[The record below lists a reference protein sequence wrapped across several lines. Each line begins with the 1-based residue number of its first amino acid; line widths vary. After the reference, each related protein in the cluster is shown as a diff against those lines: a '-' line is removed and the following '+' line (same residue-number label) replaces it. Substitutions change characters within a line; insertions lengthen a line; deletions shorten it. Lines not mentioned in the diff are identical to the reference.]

1 MIAKYIV
8 PLLIFL
14 TIGFWILAIL
24 MPLNAATLIML
35 RDITFGIFIFY
46 AGILLGMLLIT
57 LTQYNNIDYGDLK
70 KERFELTLSDNVK
83 IHGAILST
91 DGDAS
96 KPVILACHGW
106 NAQMEQLHPL
116 IYPLV
121 VQGYKVVYYNH
132 RGHGKKP
139 FKSEGKKAEIDKTLA
154 KDVREII
161 DFIESRPD
169 LNHQKL
175 GAIGFSLGGFTL
187 LTGGYLDPRLKVVI
201 ACCAGHDMVAVHR
214 SWPWY
219 MRFFFR
225 TSGMPMFPPDEFNRK
240 ISPRYYLGTKVEKVV
255 CLTHAEN
262 DRVVPFENF
271 LKNKELLNLS
281 DEYTLS
287 FKTGDHGFFGQ
298 DTILVSQIIKW
309 LDKYLP

>member
-24 MPLNAATLIML
+24 IPLDAATFTLL
-35 RDITFGIFIFY
+35 RDITFGIFLFY

-57 LTQYNNIDYGDLK
+57 LTQYSTIAYGPMK

-83 IHGAILST
+83 LHGAILSA
-91 DGDAS
+91 DDDAS

-106 NAQMEQLHPL
+106 NSLMEQLHPI
-116 IYPLV
+116 IYPLI

-132 RGHGKKP
+132 RGHGRKP
-139 FKSEGKKAEIDKTLA
+139 FKSEGNKSEIDKTLA
-154 KDVREII
+154 KDVREVI

-169 LNHQKL
+169 LNHQRL

-187 LTGGYLDPRLKVVI
+187 LTGGYLDPRLKIVI
-201 ACCAGHDMVAVHR
+201 ACSAGHDMAAIHR

-219 MRFFFR
+219 IRFFYR
-225 TSGMPMFPPDEFNRK
+225 ASGMPMFPPDEFNRK

-255 CLTHAEN
+255 CLAHTKN
-262 DRVVPFENF
+262 DHLVPFEHF

-281 DEYTLS
+281 NEYTLS
-287 FKTGDHGFFGQ
+287 LERGDHGFFGQ

-309 LDKYLP
+309 LNKYL

>member
-1 MIAKYIV
+1 MIAKYIM
-8 PLLIFL
+8 PLLIGL
-14 TIGFWILAIL
+14 TIGFWVLAIL
-24 MPLNAATLIML
+24 LPVNAATFIML
-35 RDITFGIFIFY
+35 RDITFGIFLFY
-46 AGILLGMLLIT
+46 TGILLGMLLIT
-57 LTQYNNIDYGDLK
+57 LTQYKNIEYGPLK

-83 IHGAILST
+83 LHGAILSA
-91 DGDAS
+91 DDDAS

-106 NAQMEQLHPL
+106 NALMEQLHPI

-139 FKSEGKKAEIDKTLA
+139 FKSEGNKAEIDKALV
-154 KDVREII
+154 KDVREVI

-201 ACCAGHDMVAVHR
+201 ACCAGHDMVEVHR

-225 TSGMPMFPPDEFNRK
+225 ASGMPIFPPDEFNRK

-255 CLTHAEN
+255 CLAHAKN
-262 DRVVPFENF
+262 DRVVPFENY
-271 LKNKELLNLS
+271 LKNKELLKLS
-281 DEYTLS
+281 DEQTLS
-287 FKTGDHGFFGQ
+287 FEQGDHGFFGQ
-298 DTILVSQIIKW
+298 EPVLISQIIRW
-309 LDKYLP
+309 FNKYLQ